1 VFQFDHPWLLALL
14 PAPILIWLVL
24 PPYRERLA
32 AVRTPF
38 FGPLTS
44 AAGLRP
50 DRGAVV
56 LRKTW
61 LHRLVTPAAWALVV
75 VALASPQW
83 VEPPIE
89 KIESARDLFVAVDI
103 SQSMETRDFKSSN
116 GPLQTRFGAARAVLE
131 EFVKR
136 RPGDRIG
143 FIVFG
148 FGAYLQAPLTLD
160 HEAVLALLD
169 ETRIGMAGPQT
180 SIGDAIGLAIRLFE
194 KSTAP
199 QKVVILMTDGN
210 DTGSRVPPEKAAEI
224 AAEKGI
230 TLYAI
235 ALGDPTATGGEIV
248 DTKVLTN
255 IATRTGGQFYLA
267 TDRQRLEAIYQQL
280 DAVQKQTFKTLSY
293 RPKRPLFE
301 WPLGAAMA
309 LGAAS
314 LMGEAGLAAL
324 RQRRQPA

>member
-1 VFQFDHPWLLALL
+1 VFQFDRVWMLVLL
-14 PAPILIWLVL
+14 PAPILAWLLL

-38 FGPLTS
+38 FGPLAA
-44 AAGLRP
+44 AAGLRA

-56 LRKTW
+56 LRRTW
-61 LHRLVTPAAWALVV
+61 LQRLAAPIVWALVV
-75 VALASPQW
+75 IALASPQW

-103 SQSMETRDFKSSN
+103 SQSMETRDFKAAN
-116 GPLQTRFGAARAVLE
+116 GPLLSRFDAARAVLE
-131 EFVKR
+131 DFIKR

-143 FIVFG
+143 LVVFG
-148 FGAYLQAPLTLD
+148 FGAYLQVPLTLD
-160 HEAVLALLD
+160 HDAVISLLH

-210 DTGSRVPPEKAAEI
+210 DTGSRVPPAKASQI
-224 AAEKGI
+224 AADKGI
-230 TLYAI
+230 TLYTI
-235 ALGDPTATGGEIV
+235 ALGDPKATGGEVV
-248 DTKVLTN
+248 DTKLLTD

-267 TDRQRLEAIYQQL
+267 TDRQRLEAIYDEL
-280 DAVQKQTFKTLSY
+280 DTIQKQTFKTLSY
-293 RPKRPLFE
+293 RPKRPLFQ

-309 LGAAS
+309 LGAVYLLVEAS
-314 LMGEAGLAAL
+314 LAAW
-324 RQRRQPA
+324 RWRRLPA